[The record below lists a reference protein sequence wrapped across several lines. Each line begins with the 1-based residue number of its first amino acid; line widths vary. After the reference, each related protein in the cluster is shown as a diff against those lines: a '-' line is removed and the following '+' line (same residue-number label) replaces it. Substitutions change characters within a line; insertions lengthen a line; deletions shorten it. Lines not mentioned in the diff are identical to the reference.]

1 MCKERLS
8 QVQLKRRSIGQKS
21 AKLNCCDSKSD
32 DEIMRAD
39 NNVTDTPVNADEVSA
54 FGLHKSGTEDLSTEF
69 VNIVKPYVVDVQLRK
84 ARVNCKMEIDKDA
97 SRSTVSKWVN
107 DSVLSEHPLQSA
119 GVILSN
125 PRFYSFF
132 KT

>member
-97 SRSTVSKWVN
+97 SRSTVSKWLN
-107 DSVLSEHPLQSA
+107 DSVLSDHPLPSA